1 MPREAN
7 AVDFWR
13 GFALISIFINHVP
26 GIYWEHF
33 THRNFSISDSA
44 ELFVFLAGWSLGLL
58 VAGGGTRGAVPLG
71 FRLGGR
77 SIQIYAAHILIS
89 SLALALLAGA
99 AYLTETSLLLEW
111 HNAAA
116 YFQDPAHT
124 QIGIVLLTH
133 QLGYF
138 DILPLYVVLMLI
150 APAFVIID
158 RFAPLLLVPLSLALY
173 LTALSVPFTA
183 PTWPVDGQWFFNP
196 FTWQAIFVLGFAL
209 SRDEALGHFVRRN
222 IKRIRQVAVPIVLA
236 GILIIWFDLFPDPTK
251 VPEPKLFFVNGKS
264 YLTPMRLIQFLAL
277 AAVFSAAYPTIA
289 RFVPW
294 LTGPFSQL
302 GRNSLNVFCVGS
314 LLSLSGQI
322 IRFLYSGSIAIDT
335 IVVVV
340 GVGLLWLTAW
350 MSEWRRWLAPEKQH
364 AS

>member
-13 GFALISIFINHVP
+13 GFALVSIFINHVP
-26 GIYWEHF
+26 GIYYERL
-33 THRNFSISDSA
+33 THRNLSISDSA

-58 VAGGGTRGAVPLG
+58 VGGGRNGAAPLA

-77 SIQIYAAHILIS
+77 SVQIYAAHILIS
-89 SLALALLAGA
+89 GLALALLAGA
-99 AYLTETSLLLEW
+99 AHLMENSLILEW

-116 YFQDPAHT
+116 FFQEPART
-124 QIGIVLLTH
+124 QMGIVLLTH

-138 DILPLYVVLMLI
+138 DILPLYVVLMLV

-158 RFAPLLLVPLSLALY
+158 RFARPLLVPLSLVLY
-173 LTALSVPFTA
+173 FASLTVPFTA
-183 PTWPVDGQWFFNP
+183 PTWPVEGNWFFNP

-209 SRDEALGHFVRRN
+209 SRDEGLGRFVRSN
-222 IKRIRQVAVPIVLA
+222 ITWIRYVAAPIVFVA
-236 GILIIWFDLFPDPTK
+236 AILVWFNWFPDPTK
-251 VPEPKLFFVNGKS
+251 LPEPRLLFLNGKS
-264 YLTPMRLIQFLAL
+264 FLTPMRLIQFLAL
-277 AAVFSAAYPTIA
+277 AAVFSAAYPAIA
-289 RFVPW
+289 RFLPW
-294 LTGPFSQL
+294 LTEPLSLL

-322 IRFLYSGSIAIDT
+322 VRSLYEGSFVVDT
-335 IVVVV
+335 IVVIA

-350 MSEWRRWLAPEKQH
+350 MSEWRQRLGQQ
-364 AS
+364 S